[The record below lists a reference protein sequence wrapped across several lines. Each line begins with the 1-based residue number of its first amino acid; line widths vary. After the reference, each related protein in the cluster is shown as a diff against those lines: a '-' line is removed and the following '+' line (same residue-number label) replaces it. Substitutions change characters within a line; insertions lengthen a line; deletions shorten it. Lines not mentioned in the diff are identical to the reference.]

1 MASEHDGAQ
10 QFNNLPVSMAHSVPI
25 RPMPEFNPDAELG
38 ASVATRWKNW
48 VADFDMF
55 LLASGVTDTKRQR
68 ALLLYQAGARVR
80 EIFKQLPDTGED
92 KDYDIAKAKL
102 LAHFEPQK
110 NRRYEVYRFRKAV
123 QEPRETL
130 DQFHTRL
137 RTLAQTC
144 EFASP
149 DFEIEEQI
157 IIGGASSK
165 IRKRALRDP
174 SFNLAAML
182 LEGRR
187 DEQSAFQAKDI
198 ESTSPD
204 SATSTF
210 DEIDALYRPTGCR
223 NCGGSFPHKGLCP
236 AKGKQC
242 RKCGK
247 LNHFQSVCRSR
258 PIAQP
263 SGSLAQQDSTQNYHS
278 NATRNPIRPLEHYT
292 TSDSDEDYIYGIH
305 SLDKSPRVNVT
316 VGGHSFSTIVDTGA
330 TINVIDERTYQTLRG
345 ISLQKT
351 TTKAFAYNSTTPVPF
366 LGKFTAT
373 VETRRKITAATFYVA
388 QGSTSGNLLSLSTAQ
403 ELDLV
408 SLHLNNISKPLPQN
422 PNKDPKLNDILER
435 NAKVF
440 DGLGKLKGQTVHLNI
455 DPDAN
460 PKAQPQRRIPY
471 HIRNK
476 VKDAIITLEKD
487 DIIERVP
494 EAEPTPWVSP
504 IVAVPKKDGGVR
516 ICVDMRQANEA
527 IKRVRHPIPT
537 VDDVRFKL
545 NGAKYFSKLDL
556 SQAYHQLELDPKSRH
571 ITTFSTHIG
580 LYRYKRLNY
589 GTNAAAEIFQY
600 TLQTQLQGL
609 IGVKNI
615 ADDIIVYGST
625 RKEHDENLD
634 KCLQRLTTRGLTL
647 NASKCKLLNPTLE
660 FFGQIFSADGTRPD
674 PQRVVDLQNV
684 ATPTTV
690 QEVRS
695 LLGMA
700 NYSSQYIPNF
710 ATITPSLNEKRH
722 TICVDHGT

>member
-1 MASEHDGAQ
+1 M
-10 QFNNLPVSMAHSVPI
+10 
-25 RPMPEFNPDAELG
+25 
-38 ASVATRWKNW
+38 
-48 VADFDMF
+48 
-55 LLASGVTDTKRQR
+55 
-68 ALLLYQAGARVR
+68 
-80 EIFKQLPDTGED
+80 
-92 KDYDIAKAKL
+92 
-102 LAHFEPQK
+102 
-110 NRRYEVYRFRKAV
+110 
-123 QEPRETL
+123 
-130 DQFHTRL
+130 
-137 RTLAQTC
+137 
-144 EFASP
+144 
-149 DFEIEEQI
+149 
-157 IIGGASSK
+157 
-165 IRKRALRDP
+165 
-174 SFNLAAML
+174 
-182 LEGRR
+182 
-187 DEQSAFQAKDI
+187 
-198 ESTSPD
+198 
-204 SATSTF
+204 
-210 DEIDALYRPTGCR
+210 
-223 NCGGSFPHKGLCP
+223 
-236 AKGKQC
+236 
-242 RKCGK
+242 
-247 LNHFQSVCRSR
+247 
-258 PIAQP
+258 
-263 SGSLAQQDSTQNYHS
+263 
-278 NATRNPIRPLEHYT
+278 
-292 TSDSDEDYIYGIH
+292 
-305 SLDKSPRVNVT
+305 
-316 VGGHSFSTIVDTGA
+316 
-330 TINVIDERTYQTLRG
+330 IDERTYQTLRG

-373 VETRRKITAATFYVA
+373 VETRQKITAATFYVA

-494 EAEPTPWVSP
+494 EDEPTPWVSP
-504 IVAVPKKDGGVR
+504 IVAVPKKDRGVR

-537 VDDVRFKL
+537 VDDVRFEL

-600 TLQTQLQGL
+600 TLQTQLQLQGL

-634 KCLQRLTTRGLTL
+634 KCLQRLTTRELTL

-710 ATITPSLNEKRH
+710 ATITAPLRLLTKNDTPFVWTTVHKNAFDNLKAALTSAPCMAYFDIHKETFIVVDASPVGVSAILSQKSPNVANSKVIAYTSRALSPVETRYSQTEREALAIVWAVEHFHMFLFGHHFTLVTDHKPLEIIYGTTRSKPSARIERWVLRLQPYHFNVIYKPGATNPADYLSRHPGSPRMSHPDRMTEEYVNFIERH
-722 TICVDHGT
+722 TAPPPPPEPCHSTKLPQLHVQIRLCPRS